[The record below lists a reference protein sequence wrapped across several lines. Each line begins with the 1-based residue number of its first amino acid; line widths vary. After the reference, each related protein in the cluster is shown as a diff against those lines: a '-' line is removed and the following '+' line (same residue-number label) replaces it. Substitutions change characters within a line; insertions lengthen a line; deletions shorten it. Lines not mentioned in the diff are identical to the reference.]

1 MTETLGASV
10 LVILAFFA
18 SLCTMLI
25 MAVHMESTLQRPQ
38 SRHRRRGTPALSRVR
53 RDRASTPPGSG
64 RAHSR
69 I

>member
-18 SLCTMLI
+18 SLCMMLM

-38 SRHRRRGTPALSRVR
+38 SRHRGRGAPALSRVR
-53 RDRASTPPGSG
+53 RDRASASPSSG